1 MLYVMWN
8 LENSLHNLHYVDL
21 TLDSYDLFKSN
32 EWQFHIINIVRRM
45 ADFHFHQAASWEE
58 MEHIHRKWVRDY
70 NSQRHWAHEQRTDG
84 WHKGTMVPE
93 ATLNRILFATRYTR
107 YLDQH
112 GFIRFQDWHLYGERG
127 LAHQLVTVWVYEGTL
142 KLEYQAVTLSKYRVE
157 LLDDRKHIKAVSNP
171 RVAETVFRSP
181 QLTLFD
187 LGPDEW
193 LLYWRAPSYAPYR
206 RRQPSSKETQLALFE
221 LPERQKAAGA
231 EELSPF
237 LRLVVSPR

>member
-84 WHKGTMVPE
+84 WHSVTRRIGLPRRQGNPSKNERQGYSSNPE
-93 ATLNRILFATRYTR
+93 AQRITSSASLPV
-107 YLDQH
+107 L
-112 GFIRFQDWHLYGERG
+112 
-127 LAHQLVTVWVYEGTL
+127 
-142 KLEYQAVTLSKYRVE
+142 
-157 LLDDRKHIKAVSNP
+157 
-171 RVAETVFRSP
+171 RS
-181 QLTLFD
+181 FD
-187 LGPDEW
+187 ARPCSL
-193 LLYWRAPSYAPYR
+193 RAPSG
-206 RRQPSSKETQLALFE
+206 TLA
-221 LPERQKAAGA
+221 
-231 EELSPF
+231 
-237 LRLVVSPR
+237 

>member
-84 WHKGTMVPE
+84 WHNPAEVIGWHKGTMVPE
-93 ATLNRILFATRYTR
+93 ETLNRILF
-107 YLDQH
+107 
-112 GFIRFQDWHLYGERG
+112 
-127 LAHQLVTVWVYEGTL
+127 
-142 KLEYQAVTLSKYRVE
+142 
-157 LLDDRKHIKAVSNP
+157 
-171 RVAETVFRSP
+171 
-181 QLTLFD
+181 
-187 LGPDEW
+187 
-193 LLYWRAPSYAPYR
+193 
-206 RRQPSSKETQLALFE
+206 
-221 LPERQKAAGA
+221 
-231 EELSPF
+231 
-237 LRLVVSPR
+237 